1 MLEDFKQDAARWL
14 MPGQAGAVSDLTITK
29 LFTLL
34 VTHAP
39 LRAMLLWRIAG
50 WLKQKRAPFL
60 FGILH
65 RTILFFFG
73 LEICD
78 AAKIGGGL
86 YVPHPVGTVIQ
97 VERMGRN
104 VSVIASATIGL
115 RNTYAFPR
123 IGDNVF
129 VGAGARILGD
139 ITIGNDAVIGANA
152 VVIED
157 VPAGGTVVGI
167 PGRLIKIYGE
177 AVDDR
182 RQDSARA

>member
-14 MPGQAGAVSDLTITK
+14 MPGQAGSVNELTVAKTFI
-29 LFTLL
+29 LL
-34 VTHAP
+34 ATHMP
-39 LRAMLLWRIAG
+39 LRAMLMWRIAG
-50 WLKQKRAPFL
+50 WFKQKKVPFL

-65 RTILFFFG
+65 RSILFLFG
-73 LEICD
+73 LEVCD

-86 YVPHPVGTVIQ
+86 YLPHPVGTVIQ

-104 VSVIASATIGL
+104 VSVISGATIGL

-157 VPAGGTVVGI
+157 VPAGGTVVGV

-177 AVDDR
+177 AVADR
-182 RQDSARA
+182 RQDPARA